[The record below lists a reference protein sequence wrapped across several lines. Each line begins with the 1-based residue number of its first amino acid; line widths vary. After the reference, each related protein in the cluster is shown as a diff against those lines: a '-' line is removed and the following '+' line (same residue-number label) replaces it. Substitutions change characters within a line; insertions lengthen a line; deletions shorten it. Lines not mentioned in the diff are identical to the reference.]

1 MDTVKNFKKNYIL
14 EDYDGESDYGLDSQ
28 IIYDKLLRSIPPT
41 CKILEIGCGMGHFSN
56 YCYNSKR
63 SIVSV
68 DIGKSK
74 MKMAKNK
81 YPFLSFVQAD
91 AEELPLKNNS
101 FDVVVSIDLIE
112 HLFDQDSHF
121 KEVNRILK
129 DDGLYIIKTPN
140 KIYDLLVNIPY
151 FIIVGKVKYSKLKET
166 HPSTRTLF
174 GLKKLLGKYNFYADF
189 YSLGRLSQIQRAKI
203 QRAKLGK
210 ISKCVEKLVF
220 NYFPLC
226 LQPSFLCIA
235 KK

>member
-1 MDTVKNFKKNYIL
+1 MDAIKNFKKNYIL

-28 IIYDKLLRSIPPT
+28 ITYDMLLRSIPST
-41 CKILEIGCGMGHFSN
+41 GKILEIGCGMGHFSN
-56 YCYNSKR
+56 YCHNSKR
-63 SIVSV
+63 SVVSV

-74 MKMAKNK
+74 MKMKNR

-101 FDVVVSIDLIE
+101 FDVVLSIDLIE
-112 HLFDQDSHF
+112 HLFDQNSHF

-129 DDGLYIIKTPN
+129 DGGLYIIKTPN

-151 FIIVGKVKYSKLKET
+151 FMIVGKVEYSKLTET

-174 GLKKLLGKYNFYADF
+174 GPKKLLGKYNLHVDF
-189 YSLGRLSQIQRAKI
+189 YSFGRLSQIQRAK
-203 QRAKLGK
+203 LGK
-210 ISKCVEKLVF
+210 IYKCVEKLVF
-220 NYFPLC
+220 NYFPLW

>member
-1 MDTVKNFKKNYIL
+1 
-14 EDYDGESDYGLDSQ
+14 
-28 IIYDKLLRSIPPT
+28 
-41 CKILEIGCGMGHFSN
+41 MGHFSD

-74 MKMAKNK
+74 MRMAKNK

-112 HLFDQDSHF
+112 HLFDQNSHF

-129 DDGLYIIKTPN
+129 DDGGLYIIKTPN
-140 KIYDLLVNIPY
+140 KIYDLLVNVPY
-151 FIIVGKVKYSKLKET
+151 FMIVGKVKYSKLKET

-174 GLKKLLGKYNFYADF
+174 GLKKLLKRYNFCVDF
-189 YSLGRLSQIQRAKI
+189 YSLGQLSQIQRAKI
-203 QRAKLGK
+203 QRY
-210 ISKCVEKLVF
+210 LVG
-220 NYFPLC
+220 YHFPSSE
-226 LQPSFLCIA
+226 Q
-235 KK
+235 